1 MKRKGLVSI
10 DEKGLNWCGVLR
22 KKGMTRRRT
31 EHVRSVFV
39 LGLVCFVSFWFGL
52 VWFFDE

>member
-10 DEKGLNWCGVLR
+10 EEKGLNWCGVLR

-52 VWFFDE
+52 AWFFDE